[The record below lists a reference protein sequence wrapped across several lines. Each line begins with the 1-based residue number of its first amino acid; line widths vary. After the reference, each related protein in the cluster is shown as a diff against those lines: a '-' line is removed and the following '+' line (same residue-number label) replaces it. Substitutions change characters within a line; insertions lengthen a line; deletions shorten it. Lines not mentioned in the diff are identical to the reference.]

1 MNNSTLMKRYD
12 YLDNIKWV
20 LTILVILHH
29 CASTAGLDPIGYNLP
44 HVKESMQYQYGI
56 LSIFNGINQ
65 SFFMSL
71 FFFISAYFV
80 IPSFERKGAGKFM
93 LDKLKRLGI
102 PTLITLFLIEPRGSI
117 ESAVSSIKGFFL
129 TGNIVLGVTWFC
141 WTLIVFCGIFVLC
154 RLISAGNQKVFVDK
168 PIPAI
173 WKILLFAIIMV
184 PFNFFGLYLMEV
196 LGSDF
201 LGFHLLKFFPM
212 YISMFYFG
220 ILAYRYQWLDK
231 LERKHAI
238 SGILMWIVAFAFIL
252 SIASGYGLNS
262 EMANMVYVAI
272 RGFTVIG
279 MSMFLLYNFKM
290 LFNTKG
296 RWSSILTRIAFAAY
310 VVQNIPMR
318 FTADFYQSF
327 MTQIPL
333 INFVVIAIPSVIGS
347 FAIGFL
353 ICKTPVLKRIF

>member
-80 IPSFERKGAGKFM
+80 IPSFERKGTGKFM

-102 PTLITLFLIEPRGSI
+102 PTLMTLLVIFPMMSLDNATSN
-117 ESAVSSIKGFFL
+117 IKGLFL

-141 WTLIVFCGIFVLC
+141 WTLIVF
-154 RLISAGNQKVFVDK
+154 SAVFALFQVVSTGNQKVEADK
-168 PIPAI
+168 SFPAL
-173 WKILLFAIIMV
+173 WKILLFAVMIIPV
-184 PFNFFGLYLMEV
+184 NFVGLYLMET
-196 LGSDF
+196 LGSNF

-231 LERKHAI
+231 LELKHAF
-238 SGILMWIVAFAFIL
+238 SGLLMWIVAEVFIRP
-252 SIASGYGLNS
+252 IASGYGFNDD
-262 EMANMVYVAI
+262 MFT

-290 LFNTKG
+290 LFNIKG
-296 RWSSILTRIAFAAY
+296 KWSSTLTRIAFAAY
-310 VVQNIPMR
+310 VVQLLPMNL
-318 FTADFYQSF
+318 TADFYQSF

-333 INFVVIAIPSVIGS
+333 VNFVVIAIPSVIGS
-347 FAIGFL
+347 FAVGYL

>member
-1 MNNSTLMKRYD
+1 MKRYD

-44 HVKESMQYQYGI
+44 HVKESMQYQYEI
-56 LSIFNGINQ
+56 LGTFQGINQ

-102 PTLITLFLIEPRGSI
+102 PTLITLFLIETRGSI

-129 TGNIVLGVTWFC
+129 TGNIGLGVTWFC
-141 WTLIVFCGIFVLC
+141 WTLIVF
-154 RLISAGNQKVFVDK
+154 SAVFALFQVVSTGNQKVDTDK
-168 PIPAI
+168 PFPAL
-173 WKILLFAIIMV
+173 WKILLFAIMIIPV
-184 PFNFFGLYLMEV
+184 NFVGLYLMET
-196 LGSDF
+196 LGSNF
-201 LGFHLLKFFPM
+201 LGFHLLKYFPM

-231 LERKHAI
+231 LERKHAFL
-238 SGILMWIVAFAFIL
+238 GILMWVAGLFIYT
-252 SIASGYGLNS
+252 IASSYGLNS
-262 EMANMVYVAI
+262 EMLNMVYVAI

-296 RWSSILTRIAFAAY
+296 RWSSMLTRIAFAAY

-327 MTQIPL
+327 MTQTPL

-347 FAIGFL
+347 FAIGYL

>member
-44 HVKESMQYQYGI
+44 HVKESMQYQYEI
-56 LSIFNGINQ
+56 LGTFQGINQ

-80 IPSFERKGAGKFM
+80 IPSFGRKGTRTFM

-102 PTLITLFLIEPRGSI
+102 PTLMTLFLILPSGSI
-117 ESAVSSIKGFFL
+117 EYAISNVKGFFL
-129 TGNIVLGVTWFC
+129 TGNINLGVTWFC
-141 WTLIVFCGIFVLC
+141 WTLIVF
-154 RLISAGNQKVFVDK
+154 SAVFALFQVVSTGNQKVDADK
-168 PIPAI
+168 PFPAL
-173 WKILLFAIIMV
+173 WKILLFAVMIIPV
-184 PFNFFGLYLMEV
+184 NFVGLYLMET
-196 LGSDF
+196 LGNDF
-201 LGFHLLKFFPM
+201 LGFHLLRYFPM

-231 LERKHAI
+231 LELKHAF
-238 SGILMWIVAFAFIL
+238 SGILMWIVAKAFIGP
-252 SIASGYGLNS
+252 IASGYGFND
-262 EMANMVYVAI
+262 EMFT

-279 MSMFLLYNFKM
+279 MSMFLLYSFKM
-290 LFNTKG
+290 LFNIKG
-296 RWSSILTRIAFAAY
+296 KWSSILTRTAFAAY
-310 VVQNIPMR
+310 VVQNIPMYL
-318 FTADFYQSF
+318 TADFYKSF

-333 INFVVIAIPSVIGS
+333 INFVVIAITSVIGS
-347 FAIGFL
+347 FAIGYL